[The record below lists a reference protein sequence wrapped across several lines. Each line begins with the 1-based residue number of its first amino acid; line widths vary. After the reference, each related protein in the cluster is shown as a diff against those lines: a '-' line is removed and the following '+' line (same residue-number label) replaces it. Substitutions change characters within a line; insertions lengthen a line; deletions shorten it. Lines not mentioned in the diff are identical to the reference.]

1 MSSSSSPG
9 STLALLPV
17 TEEDLPVITK
27 LWYASMPP
35 FEDIWP
41 NTPAGHAWWDAANLA
56 ELDQPNRHYLKVVD
70 TAADNR
76 LIAYGKWDFAVF
88 AEERGGPRFPPW
100 CIDSKPEAGDKFVAS
115 LESERKRLCG
125 DAPSYCTCNR
135 FQPLGDLELLSGCIR
150 CWSAA
155 GMRTDQLGPVLT
167 CNRPRYASYTSGV
180 GETRSR
186 FPDYAVGL

>member
-1 MSSSSSPG
+1 MSNSRLPG

-17 TEEDLPVITK
+17 TVEDLPVITK

-41 NTPAGHAWWDAANLA
+41 NTAAGHAWWDAANLA
-56 ELDQPNRHYLKVVD
+56 ELNQPNRHYLKVVD

-100 CIDSKPEAGDKFVAS
+100 CTDSKPEAGDKFVNS

-125 DAPSYCTCNR
+125 DAPSYCMCIN
-135 FQPLGDLELLSGCIR
+135 LS
-150 CWSAA
+150 
-155 GMRTDQLGPVLT
+155 P
-167 CNRPRYASYTSGV
+167 
-180 GETRSR
+180 
-186 FPDYAVGL
+186 